1 MANYKNAQ
9 KKAASASDVWDKVF
23 AEVSPEVLLG
33 GLLGATAAYG
43 GMTPPFTKM
52 LIAISGGEGSDKI
65 NELVLDY
72 KTLLVAGT
80 GAGIGGALFYNMFK
94 RVWERAEDAKD
105 PTEQQKKEIAMTAIA
120 ASGFFEGMLMMSFA
134 KNPDVQKAVIEKMT
148 GAGAGLAALAAKL

>member
-1 MANYKNAQ
+1 MAKYT
-9 KKAASASDVWDKVF
+9 KKAPTKAQTRVDMLDKLF
-23 AEVSPEVLLG
+23 DEVSPEVLLG
-33 GLLGATAAYG
+33 GMLGAIAAYG

-94 RVWERAEDAKD
+94 RFLSQEPSNA
-105 PTEQQKKEIAMTAIA
+105 TSEQQKEIAMTAIS
-120 ASGFFEGMLMMSFA
+120 ASGFFEGMLMMQFA
-134 KNPDVQKAVIEKMT
+134 KNPEVQKAVIEKMT